1 MKPKGNG
8 GTKRGT
14 VPPNRQIH
22 RFCSPDILT
31 DAAIK
36 RATCPPDKARAR
48 FTDSGGLYLEVA
60 ATGSKRWFWK
70 YRIEGKEKRIALGS
84 YPEVTLKSA
93 RDARD
98 EARKLQREGIDP
110 VLQRR
115 VDKLDNLS
123 AGDATFE
130 AVARE
135 FHTTHK
141 DGWSPHYAK
150 RWLERL
156 EKDLFPFI
164 GPLQLPVIKAPL
176 LLHALKRVEQRGA
189 IETAHS
195 LRQYAGQVFRHG
207 IATGRCEA
215 NPVPDLRT
223 VLKPVQVRH
232 MAAVL
237 DAAGVGKLMRDIYA
251 YEGQPVTRAALIFSA
266 LTFQRPGNIRATEW
280 SEVDLKEAMWTIP
293 AMKMKRTVQ
302 QKISGRPHFVP
313 LSPQAVETL
322 RELWPLTGHGKYV
335 FPSLL
340 GEGRC
345 MSENTVRAAL
355 RRLGYGN
362 DEMTPHGFRAVART
376 LMVEQLDV
384 NPDVI
389 EAQLAHGKSG
399 PLGMAYDRAQY
410 MQQRREMMV
419 KWADYLDKLRA
430 GADVI
435 RLHA

>member
-1 MKPKGNG
+1 M
-8 GTKRGT
+8 
-14 VPPNRQIH
+14 
-22 RFCSPDILT
+22 LT
-31 DAAIK
+31 DASIK

-48 FTDSGGLYLEVA
+48 FADSGGLYLEVA
-60 ATGSKRWFWK
+60 GTGSKRWFWK
-70 YRIEGKEKRIALGS
+70 FRIDGKEKRLALGS
-84 YPEVTLKSA
+84 YPEVTLKDARTA
-93 RDARD
+93 RDD
-98 EARKLQREGIDP
+98 ARKLQREGIDP

-164 GPLQLPVIKAPL
+164 GPVQLTAIKAPL

-207 IATGRCEA
+207 IATGRCDV

-223 VLKPVQVRH
+223 ALKPVQVKH

-237 DAAGVGKLMRDIYA
+237 DAGGVGKLMRDIHA

-266 LTFQRPGNIRATEW
+266 LTFQRPGNVRATEW
-280 SEVDLKEAMWTIP
+280 SEVDLDAGMWTIP
-293 AMKMKRTVQ
+293 AMKMKRTVH
-302 QKISGRPHFVP
+302 QKVNGRPHFVP
-313 LSPQAVETL
+313 LAPQAVEAL
-322 RELWPLTGHGKYV
+322 RELWPLTGHGTYV

-410 MQQRREMMV
+410 MEQRRDMMN

-435 RLHA
+435 QLRA

>member
-1 MKPKGNG
+1 M
-8 GTKRGT
+8 
-14 VPPNRQIH
+14 
-22 RFCSPDILT
+22 LT

-36 RATCPPDKARAR
+36 RANCPPDKARAR
-48 FTDSGGLYLEVA
+48 FADSGGLYLEVA
-60 ATGSKRWFWK
+60 AAGSKRWFWK
-70 YRIEGKEKRIALGS
+70 FRIEGKEKRIALGS
-84 YPEVTLKSA
+84 YPEVSLKDARVA
-93 RDARD
+93 RDD
-98 EARKLQREGIDP
+98 ARKLQRDGIDP
-110 VLQRR
+110 VRQRR

-141 DGWSPHYAK
+141 SGWSPHYAK

-164 GPLQLPVIKAPL
+164 GPVQLTAIKAPL

-189 IETAHS
+189 LETAHS

-207 IATGRCEA
+207 IATGRCEV

-223 VLKPVQVRH
+223 ALKPVHVKH

-237 DAAGVGKLMRDIYA
+237 DAGSVGKLMRDIYA

-266 LTFQRPGNIRATEW
+266 LTFQRPGNVRATEW
-280 SEVDLKEAMWTIP
+280 SEVDLDAGMWTIP
-293 AMKMKRTVQ
+293 AMKMKRTVH
-302 QKISGRPHFVP
+302 QKVNGRPHFVP
-313 LSPQAVETL
+313 LAPQAVEVL
-322 RELWPLTGHGKYV
+322 RELWPLTGHGKFV

-340 GEGRC
+340 GKGRC
-345 MSENTVRAAL
+345 MSENTVRGAL

-410 MQQRREMMV
+410 MAQRRDMMG
-419 KWADYLDKLRA
+419 KWADYLDKLRV
-430 GADVI
+430 GAAVI
-435 RLHA
+435 KLRA

>member
-1 MKPKGNG
+1 M
-8 GTKRGT
+8 
-14 VPPNRQIH
+14 
-22 RFCSPDILT
+22 LT

-36 RATCPPDKARAR
+36 RAICPPDKARAR
-48 FTDSGGLYLEVA
+48 FADSGGLYLEVA
-60 ATGSKRWFWK
+60 STGSKRWFWK
-70 YRIEGKEKRIALGS
+70 FRIEGKEKRLALGS
-84 YPEVTLKSA
+84 YPEITLKAARTA
-93 RDARD
+93 RDD
-98 EARKLQREGIDP
+98 ARKLQREGIDP

-123 AGDATFE
+123 AGDSTFE

-135 FHTTHK
+135 FHATHK

-156 EKDLFPFI
+156 DKDLFPFI
-164 GPLQLPVIKAPL
+164 GPLQLSAIKAPL

-207 IATGRCEA
+207 IATGRCET

-223 VLKPVQVRH
+223 ALKPVQVKH

-251 YEGQPVTRAALIFSA
+251 YEGQPVTRAALILSA
-266 LTFQRPGNIRATEW
+266 LTFQRPGNVRAAEW
-280 SEVDLKEAMWTIP
+280 SEVDLDAGMWTIP
-293 AMKMKRTVQ
+293 AAKMKRTIH
-302 QKISGRPHFVP
+302 QKINGRPHFVP
-313 LSPQAVETL
+313 LAPQAIQVL

-345 MSENTVRAAL
+345 MSENTVRGAL
-355 RRLGYGN
+355 RRLGYSN
-362 DEMTPHGFRAVART
+362 DEMTPHGFRALART
-376 LMVEQLDV
+376 LMVEQMDV

-410 MQQRREMMV
+410 MKQRQEMMDR
-419 KWADYLDKLRA
+419 WADYLDKLRV
-430 GADVI
+430 GAEVI
-435 RLHA
+435 KLRA

>member
-1 MKPKGNG
+1 M
-8 GTKRGT
+8 
-14 VPPNRQIH
+14 
-22 RFCSPDILT
+22 LT
-31 DAAIK
+31 DASIK
-36 RATCPPDKARAR
+36 RASCPAGKARAR
-48 FTDSGGLYLEVA
+48 FTDSGGLYLEISD
-60 ATGSKRWFWK
+60 TGSKRWFWK
-70 YRIEGKEKRIALGS
+70 FRIEGKEKRLALGS
-84 YPEVTLKSA
+84 YPEITLKAARVA
-93 RDARD
+93 RDD
-98 EARKLQREGIDP
+98 ARKLQRDGIDP

-115 VDKLDNLS
+115 VEKLDNLG

-135 FHTTHK
+135 FHATHK

-150 RWLERL
+150 RWLERT

-164 GPLQLPVIKAPL
+164 GPVQLSAIKAPL

-207 IATGRCEA
+207 IATGRCES

-223 VLKPVQVRH
+223 ALKPVQTKH

-237 DAAGVGKLMRDIYA
+237 DAAGVGKLMRDIHA

-266 LTFQRPGNIRATEW
+266 LTFQRPGTARPTKGRGGFW
-280 SEVDLKEAMWTIP
+280 GRGLGTSP
-293 AMKMKRTVQ
+293 AMKMKRKID
-302 QKISGRPHFVP
+302 QKVNGRPHFVP
-313 LSPQAVETL
+313 LAPQAVEML
-322 RELWPLTGHGKYV
+322 RGLQPLTGHGRYV

-345 MSENTVRAAL
+345 MSENTVRGAL
-355 RRLGYGN
+355 RRLGYTN

-384 NPDVI
+384 NPEVI

-410 MQQRREMMV
+410 MDQRRDMMV

-435 RLHA
+435 QLRA